1 MIEVTGI
8 DLKQFAKDVYDLSV
22 PQGLG
27 FLRFEKG
34 GLQDDVAEKLVF
46 REPLYP
52 LNMDYVHGR
61 ACKMT
66 VRKDGEKL
74 FIDNTWY
81 DHTDDQFKE
90 LLSRHNIQIEKT
102 RNHGFSCAC
111 SDCKAKRLSG

>member
-27 FLRFEKG
+27 FLHFEKG
-34 GLQDDVAEKLVF
+34 DLQDEIADQLISDGH
-46 REPLYP
+46 YP
-52 LNMDYVHGR
+52 LDMDYVNGR

-66 VRKDGEKL
+66 VTKEKEKL
-74 FIDNTWY
+74 FIADTWF
-81 DHTDDQFKE
+81 DHTDNQLKE

-102 RNHGFSCAC
+102 HDHGYSLLEC
-111 SDCKAKRLSG
+111 DECKVLTIR